1 MRNYFTFGNIDS
13 RDYGTY
19 ISGGGV
25 YNAPR
30 RTYETVQVPGRNG
43 DLLLGGDSFENIT
56 VTYPAFI
63 TPDFNTNVSGLRNAL
78 LSQKG
83 YKPLKDTYNPS
94 ETRYGVY
101 MDAFTIAPSES
112 LKEGEMDISF
122 YCKPQRFL
130 DSGLEVFEYTNA
142 GGTITNPTP
151 FECFPLITVTGYGAF
166 SIIAEDNTNTGIIV
180 ADTYPYVTID
190 TESMNAYY
198 EGENANAVVTFTD
211 TNARY
216 PALQPGENIIGTTQ
230 LLSQNITK
238 IEIIPR
244 WYII

>member
-25 YNAPR
+25 FNAPK
-30 RTYETVQVPGRNG
+30 RTYEAIQIPGRNG
-43 DLLLGGDSFENIT
+43 DLLIGGDSFENIT

-63 TPDFNTNVSGLRNAL
+63 KPDFATNVSGLRNAL

-94 ETRYGVY
+94 ETRYGCF
-101 MDAFTIAPSES
+101 MDSFTIAPSNN
-112 LKEGEMDISF
+112 LKEGELDISF

-130 DSGLEVFEYTNA
+130 DSGLEVFEYTND

-166 SIIAEDNTNTGIIV
+166 SIIHPDGTNVGIGV
-180 ADTYPYVTID
+180 LDTYPSITID

-198 EGENANAVVTFTD
+198 GTENANAVVQFYD
-211 TNARY
+211 TNAKY
-216 PALQPGENIIGTTQ
+216 PTIAPGENTIGTTP
-230 LLSQNITK
+230 LLSANITK
-238 IEIIPR
+238 IEITPR